1 VAAEIERELG
11 VTARLVKGARG
22 VFDVVVDGRL
32 VFSKDRAGRFPDP
45 GEVVRLIREMEPSA

>member
-1 VAAEIERELG
+1 MAAEIERELG
-11 VTARLVKGARG
+11 VPVTLVRGARG

-45 GEVVRLIREMEPSA
+45 GEVVRLIRQMEG